1 MYCRFDFAMS
11 SKVSKKENGSSPVK
25 QTSNTSEIQ
34 NIKKPSASEGLK
46 TAKNSSFLSMFQ
58 NSNTK
63 QKIQRQNNLSQPS
76 DESLLSGK
84 SKESVSE
91 QQKEIGNKI
100 CNSTQP
106 SDSNKMVVSFQSGNS
121 GANHSLTNN
130 SISCRTTNSALNFS
144 ASTNGSRSGKP
155 AAGKVL
161 KNGSSGNS
169 ASKGESIDHRKIDHV
184 YNIYFFT

>member
-1 MYCRFDFAMS
+1 MSCRFDFAMS

-25 QTSNTSEIQ
+25 QTSDISEIL
-34 NIKKPSASEGLK
+34 NSKKPSSSEAPK

-58 NSNTK
+58 NSNSK
-63 QKIQRQNNLSQPS
+63 QKNHKQTNNSQPS
-76 DESLLSGK
+76 DESLLSVK

-91 QQKEIGNKI
+91 HQKEIGNKI
-100 CNSTQP
+100 YNSTQA

-130 SISCRTTNSALNFS
+130 SISCRTTNSGLNFS
-144 ASTNGSRSGKP
+144 SSGNPSRSGKP

-161 KNGSSGNS
+161 KNGSTGNS
-169 ASKGESIDHRKIDHV
+169 VAKGKEKS
-184 YNIYFFT
+184 